1 MLKKDLSIIYYIN
14 KLFQSEA
21 FLKSIPD
28 NFFND
33 IDGKIVKIN
42 LKDLPYNLM
51 IKINDNALLLIED
64 EDKFDVE
71 LIASPVILGM
81 FIITKGSEQFSSKIS
96 INGDID
102 TANKFNQFISSSKKL
117 RELASNVLG
126 ENLASNLDETFGKT
140 ISSLQGMFKESISD
154 IIDLLIDDMN
164 VIPTKHDVNK
174 FLDDVDDLKSRTDK
188 LYKKYS
194 YDK

>member
-1 MLKKDLSIIYYIN
+1 MLKKDLSATYYIN

-42 LKDLPYNLM
+42 LKDLPYNII
-51 IKINDNALLLIED
+51 IKIHDNAFSLIDD

-102 TANKFNQFISSSKKL
+102 TANKFNQFISSSEKL
-117 RELASNVLG
+117 RELATHLLG
-126 ENLASNLDETFGKT
+126 ENLSSTLEEKLSGASLSFQNLFQDATK
-140 ISSLQGMFKESISD
+140 D
-154 IIDLLIDDMN
+154 IVDLLIDDIN
-164 VIPTKHDVNK
+164 VIPTKNDINK
-174 FLDDVDDLKSRTDK
+174 FLDDVDDLKSRTDQ
-188 LYKKYS
+188 LYKEYK
-194 YDK
+194 DV

>member
-1 MLKKDLSIIYYIN
+1 MLKKDLSATYYIN
-14 KLFQSEA
+14 KLFQSEQ

-42 LKDLPYNLM
+42 LKNFSYNII
-51 IKINDNALLLIED
+51 IKIHDNAFSLIDD

-102 TANKFNQFISSSKKL
+102 TANKFNQFISSSEKL
-117 RELASNVLG
+117 RELAIHLLG
-126 ENLASNLDETFGKT
+126 ENLSSTLEEKFSGASSSFQNLFQEATK
-140 ISSLQGMFKESISD
+140 D
-154 IIDLLIDDMN
+154 IVDLLIDDIN
-164 VIPTKHDVNK
+164 VIPTKNDINK
-174 FLDDVDDLKSRTDK
+174 FLDDVDDLKSRTDQ
-188 LYKKYS
+188 LYKEYK
-194 YDK
+194 DV

>member
-1 MLKKDLSIIYYIN
+1 MLKKDLSATYYIN
-14 KLFQSEA
+14 KLFQSEP

-42 LKDLPYNLM
+42 LKDLPYNII
-51 IKINDNALLLIED
+51 IKIHDNAFSLIDD

-102 TANKFNQFISSSKKL
+102 TANKFNQFISSSEKL
-117 RELASNVLG
+117 RDLAVHLLG
-126 ENLASNLDETFGKT
+126 ENLSSNLEEKL
-140 ISSLQGMFKESISD
+140 SSASSSFQNLFQEATKD
-154 IIDLLIDDMN
+154 IVDLLINDIN
-164 VIPTKHDVNK
+164 VIPTKNDINK
-174 FLDDVDDLKSRTDK
+174 FFR
-188 LYKKYS
+188 
-194 YDK
+194 

>member
-1 MLKKDLSIIYYIN
+1 MLKKDLSATYYIN
-14 KLFQSEA
+14 KLFQSEP

-42 LKDLPYNLM
+42 LKDLPYNII
-51 IKINDNALLLIED
+51 IKIHDNAFSLIDD

-81 FIITKGSEQFSSKIS
+81 FIITKGSEQFSRKIS

-102 TANKFNQFISSSKKL
+102 TANKFNQFISSSEKL
-117 RELASNVLG
+117 RELAIHLLG
-126 ENLASNLDETFGKT
+126 ENLSSTLEEKFSGAS
-140 ISSLQGMFKESISD
+140 SSLQNLFQEATKD
-154 IIDLLIDDMN
+154 IVDLLIDDIN
-164 VIPTKHDVNK
+164 VIPTKNDINK
-174 FLDDVDDLKSRTDK
+174 FLDDVDDLKSRTDQLHK
-188 LYKKYS
+188 EYK
-194 YDK
+194 DV

>member
-1 MLKKDLSIIYYIN
+1 MLKKDLSAIYYIN
-14 KLFQSEA
+14 KLFQSEP
-21 FLKSIPD
+21 FLKSIPN

-42 LKDLPYNLM
+42 FKDLSYNII
-51 IKINDNALLLIED
+51 IKIHDNAFSLIDD

-102 TANKFNQFISSSKKL
+102 TANKFNQFISSSEKL
-117 RELASNVLG
+117 RELATHLLG
-126 ENLASNLDETFGKT
+126 ENLSSTLEEKFSGASSSFQNLFQEATK
-140 ISSLQGMFKESISD
+140 D
-154 IIDLLIDDMN
+154 IVDLLIDDIN
-164 VIPTKHDVNK
+164 VIPTKNDINK
-174 FLDDVDDLKSRTDK
+174 FLDDVDDLKSRTDQ
-188 LYKKYS
+188 LYKEYK
-194 YDK
+194 DV